1 MDQPG
6 ATPQREVKDSSPAGE
21 SSVLLSPSLAVPTIP
36 DYDLLR
42 RIGRGAYGEVW
53 LARNQA
59 TGALRAAKIVWRH
72 TFEDAKPFQRE
83 FAGIQRF
90 ERISREHPSQLAL
103 FHIGR
108 NEPAGYFYYVM
119 ELADQAGQ
127 AGEDG
132 GLRMDNGG
140 KSEPSSGHPRSSIF
154 DPRLY
159 TPHTLRSDLEKGRL
173 PAAKVL
179 EIGLALSEAL
189 SHLHSNGLVHRDVK
203 PSNVIFVN
211 GRPKLADIGLVTDAS
226 DQCSIVGTE
235 GYLPP
240 EGPGTPQADIFALG
254 KVLYEAATGLDRR
267 EFPKLPEDLRAWP
280 DAAKMFE
287 LNEIILK
294 ACAPIVKERYQKA
307 TELNADLALLRANQS
322 VLEKRILQRR
332 LKMMQRAGV
341 GLVAVMLLGAVPYY
355 VAIKEARAAKRE
367 ANNARLAKADAE
379 DKLWDSYLQQA
390 KASRLSSQ
398 LGRRSIALE
407 AVKKAAEIRPDPR
420 LRNEAI
426 ACFALTELRVAKT
439 LDTGSGFEEDVG
451 AFDNKYERLATV
463 CRTNSIVSIRRVT
476 DYAEV
481 MHLTGFTPPF
491 GNNLQFSPD
500 GRWLAVQYADDRE
513 FDIWDLERNR
523 PAVQF
528 KERDCRRVDF
538 SADGRLVAISFQ
550 NGRDTNNPIVIYD
563 MVSGRT
569 KLTIQYSSPPD
580 SIRFRP
586 GKNQLATSSDQ
597 GDDAQIWDL
606 DNGTVVESLH
616 HPGGVAAIAW
626 NPEGDLLATA
636 CEDCQVYLWDVAKT
650 NVVHVLSGH
659 SGFPREISFSFDGQF
674 LASRGWDG
682 TLRFWDPWT
691 GQQLFKQFV
700 PGFTDGFSGVDYRYG
715 YNVNQH
721 EKGIFELTPS
731 PECRLLTPG
740 FSIGPAGIT
749 CEFSQDGK
757 FLLTAY
763 EDGARLWNL
772 ATGKVIAFIPQP
784 QTYKAVFDAGENQI
798 LIASRTGIRACLFLR
813 DAAGQINIGVSS
825 QVISNIPAPNL
836 VFTKS
841 MNILGFSVTNTIQL
855 LNRQSGRITI
865 LSMPNRPLV
874 HADPRL
880 GLSFQADG
888 SLLACG
894 QIDSQ
899 SRVYPVQ
906 VFNAVSGELI
916 RELPHDG
923 GAGAQALF
931 SPNGKWLLTGDNLEF
946 RLWEVGSWR
955 LVYSISRGDTGYSA
969 LMAFSADSSVLA
981 ITPSRDTVRLVEAVT
996 GRELATLEAPEAND
1010 IHHLSFSPDASQ
1022 LAVVYK
1028 YGPMQIWNLRLIRS
1042 ELAAM
1047 KLDWDFQ

>member
-1 MDQPG
+1 
-6 ATPQREVKDSSPAGE
+6 
-21 SSVLLSPSLAVPTIP
+21 
-36 DYDLLR
+36 LLR

-72 TFEDAKPFQRE
+72 TFEDARPFQRE

-108 NEPAGYFYYVM
+108 NEAAGYFYYVM
-119 ELADQAGQ
+119 ELADPISVGDDVRSLTSQ
-127 AGEDG
+127 ESEI
-132 GLRMDNGG
+132 RNP
-140 KSEPSSGHPRSSIF
+140 KSEIKSAPPHVGS
-154 DPRLY
+154 Y
-159 TPHTLRSDLEKGRL
+159 TPHTLRADLGRGRL
-173 PAAKVL
+173 PASRVL

-254 KVLYEAATGLDRR
+254 KVLYEAATGMDRR
-267 EFPKLPEDLRAWP
+267 EFPKLPEDLRSWP
-280 DAAKMFE
+280 DAVKLFE

-294 ACAPIVKERYQKA
+294 ACAPGAKERYQNV

-322 VLEKRILQRR
+322 VMEKHILQRR
-332 LKMMQRAGV
+332 LKLMQRAGV

-379 DKLWDSYLQQA
+379 DKLWDSYLQEA

-398 LGRRSIALE
+398 LGRRSVALE
-407 AVKKAAEIRPDPR
+407 ALKKAAEIRPDPK

-426 ACFALTELRVAKT
+426 ACLALTELRVAKII
-439 LDTGSGFEEDVG
+439 DTGSSYEEDVS
-451 AFDNKYERLATV
+451 AFDSKYERYAMA
-463 CRTNSIVSIRRVT
+463 CQTNSVISIRRVT
-476 DYAEV
+476 DNAEL
-481 MHLTGFTPPF
+481 MQLSGFTPPF
-491 GNNLQFSPD
+491 GDNLKFSPD
-500 GRWLAVQYADDRE
+500 GRWLAVKYADNHE

-523 PAVQF
+523 SRVHFPG
-528 KERDCRRVDF
+528 RDCRMVDF
-538 SADGRLVAISFQ
+538 SADGRLAAISFQ
-550 NGRDTNNPIVIYD
+550 NGGDTNNPIVIYD
-563 MVSGRT
+563 MVSGQT
-569 KLTIQYSSPPD
+569 KLTLQHGSLPYSV
-580 SIRFRP
+580 RFRP
-586 GKNQLATSSDQ
+586 NKNQLATSSDQ
-597 GDDAQIWDL
+597 SDDAQIWDL
-606 DNGTVVESLH
+606 DSGTVMESLH

-626 NPEGDLLATA
+626 NPEGDLLATT

-650 NVVHVLSGH
+650 NIVHVLSGH
-659 SGFPREISFSFDGQF
+659 SAFPREVSFSFDGQF

-700 PGFTDGFSGVDYRYG
+700 PGFTDGFSGSGYRYG
-715 YNVNQH
+715 YNVNSH
-721 EKGIFELTPS
+721 EKGIFELAAS

-740 FSIGPAGIT
+740 FSIGPAGST
-749 CEFSQDGK
+749 CEFSPDGK

-784 QTYKAVFDAGENQI
+784 QTYTAVFDAGENQI
-798 LIASRTGIRACLFLR
+798 LIASRTGISACPFLR
-813 DAAGQINIGVSS
+813 DATGQINVGASS
-825 QVISNIPAPNL
+825 QVISKIPAPNL
-836 VFTKS
+836 VFTKT
-841 MNILGFSVTNTIQL
+841 MNIFGFSVTNTIQL
-855 LNRQSGRITI
+855 LNRKTGRITI

-874 HADPRL
+874 RVDPRL

-899 SRVYPVQ
+899 NRVYPVQ

-923 GAGAQALF
+923 GGGAQVLF

-946 RLWEVGSWR
+946 RLWEVGTWR

-981 ITPSRDTVRLVEAVT
+981 LTPSRDSVRLVEAAT

-1028 YGPMQIWNLRLIRS
+1028 YGPIQIWNLRLIRS
-1042 ELAAM
+1042 ELAGM
-1047 KLDWDFQ
+1047 KLDWDAPAIPVAFKPQIGN